1 MISKQ
6 EFFQATNGYDYVQ
19 HAEKFLA
26 YSDHAMVL
34 DVYDDGSERSAQ
46 IVFDAV
52 TDVVYFVGVYDYINE
67 KAYALV
73 ADGYDVHDMIA
84 YDGVKYTILEVNE
97 DWIEKTTAI
106 FSGLPYDDR
115 IKIQLHIDDDCL
127 FQLMKMAHELDITLN
142 EMISLALVD
151 EINRLST
158 IESQKTDVYI

>member
-6 EFFQATNGYDYVQ
+6 QFFQATNGYNSAQ
-19 HAEKFLA
+19 HAERFLA
-26 YSDHAMVL
+26 YSEHAMVL

-46 IVFDAV
+46 IVFDVV
-52 TDVVYFVGVYDYINE
+52 TDVVYFVGVYDYIRN

-73 ADGYDVHDMIA
+73 ADGHEVHDMIA

-97 DWIEKTTAI
+97 DWIQKATAI

-115 IKIQLHIDDDCL
+115 VVIQLDIDDDCL